1 LIDKLKKMEDLNKI
15 NWHDSPIKLLVFDC
29 ANGVFELDFAEFGSM
44 KEYKLSLNEAVLLE
58 SVVEGKLDFCEM
70 DIGSVKINLLP
81 EKNGEIEVGIIGR
94 TNGYMGMKFSFKTS
108 TLTRVL
114 EEE

>member
-1 LIDKLKKMEDLNKI
+1 MDDLNKI
-15 NWHDSPIKLLVFDC
+15 NWHDSPIKYMVFDC
-29 ANGVFELDFAEFGSM
+29 VNGVFELDFVEFGSM
-44 KEYKLSLNEAVLLE
+44 KEYQLSLTEAVLLE

-81 EKNGEIEVGIIGR
+81 DKDGEIEVGIIGR
-94 TNGYMGMKFSFKTS
+94 TNGFMALKFSFKTI

-114 EEE
+114 EGE